1 MSSPRLPR
9 LLAALA
15 AAGPAHPRQLCAVS
29 AGVLGVAGAAVMV
42 DGAAQWAPLCASDA
56 IAAQVDDLCLTLGE
70 GPGLDAHRA
79 GMPVSEPDLARPRR
93 ARWPSFSPPAVGAG
107 VAAIFAFPL
116 RAGAVRL
123 GAVTLYQVHR
133 GRLSDEQYADAL
145 VMAGVVA
152 SAVLAHQAGAPPG
165 ELAEEL
171 ETLASSRAEVHQ
183 ATGMISV
190 QLEVS
195 AAEAL
200 VRLRAHAYAEGR
212 TLRDVAADV
221 VGRRLRLGR

>member
-1 MSSPRLPR
+1 
-9 LLAALA
+9 
-15 AAGPAHPRQLCAVS
+15 
-29 AGVLGVAGAAVMV
+29 MV
-42 DGAAQWAPLCASDA
+42 NGAAQWAPLCASDA
-56 IAAQVDDLCLTLGE
+56 VAAQVNDLCLTLGE

-79 GMPVSEPDLARPRR
+79 GMPVSEPDLASPRR
-93 ARWPSFSPPAVGAG
+93 ARWPSFGPPAVGAG

-152 SAVLAHQAGAPPG
+152 SAVLGHQAGAPPG